1 MLMELVCPAGNLP
14 SLKAAIDHGANAVY
28 IGFRD
33 DTNARHFAG
42 LNFDSKR
49 ARLGIEYAHGRR
61 ARVFVAIN
69 TYPQPDGW
77 LRWQES
83 VDLAAEL
90 GVDALIVADIGV
102 MDYASKQWPNLR
114 LHLSVQA
121 SATNYEAIRFYH
133 EHFGIQRAVLPR
145 VLSIAQVSQIVDK
158 SPVPLE
164 VFGFGS
170 LCVMVEGRC
179 LLSSYVTGKSPNTFG
194 ACSPGSAVRWQQTRR
209 GLESRLNGIL
219 IDRYSQDEPAAYPT
233 LCKGRFQVQDQTYYA
248 IEEPTSLNTL
258 SILPA
263 LQAMGIEAIK
273 IEGRQRSPVYVAQVT
288 QVWRAALDACKRN
301 PDSYDPQDSWLAKL
315 EKVSEG
321 AQTTLGAYHRPWQ

>member
-1 MLMELVCPAGNLP
+1 MELVCPAGNLP

-42 LNFDSKR
+42 LNFDQKR
-49 ARLGIEYAHGRR
+49 AEQGIEYARDHQ
-61 ARVFVAIN
+61 AKVFVAIN

-83 VDLAAEL
+83 VDLAAGL

-102 MDYASKQWPNLR
+102 MDYASERWPNLR

-145 VLSIAQVSQIVDK
+145 VLSLAQVKQIADK

-194 ACSPGSAVRWQQTRR
+194 ACSPGSAVRWQETDR
-209 GLESRLNGIL
+209 GLESRLNGVL
-219 IDRYSQDEPAAYPT
+219 IDRYVEGEPAAYPT
-233 LCKGRFQVQDQTYYA
+233 LCKGRFQVEGQTCYA

-263 LQAMGIEAIK
+263 LQDMGIEAIK
-273 IEGRQRSPVYVAQVT
+273 IEGRQRSPAYVAQVT
-288 QVWRAALDACKRN
+288 QVWRAALDACRRN
-301 PDSYDPQDSWLAKL
+301 PDGYVPQESWLANL